1 MDTPLAGHCEHLL
14 IINDDPESE
23 QLLVDCLHEGG
34 YETTLVSDLPAAL
47 TYLQWNHVDLVIL
60 DLGLKDSD
68 PLKLLKDLCSTYSEL
83 PVIVLSRR
91 STAEQTSEALKLNV
105 MDYLRKPFHPEMV
118 LFSVSNSLKRM
129 SLVLENRKYRDQL
142 EVANRE
148 LQRRLEE
155 VQADQQAGK
164 LVQQRMLPPS
174 PYRLMDYKFSHRIIP
189 ADYLSG
195 DYVEYHQVSDNKLVF
210 FLVDV
215 TGHGASS
222 AFVTV
227 MMKQL
232 SVRSK
237 KHFQKNK
244 KREVNSAAWMLSWI
258 NKNLLDADLG
268 RHLTIFL
275 GVIDKETQQLN
286 YSYGGHFPQAVM
298 TTGDD
303 VSFLDGRGLPLGL
316 FEGAEYEDIY
326 IPLPKEF
333 GLTVFSDGV
342 LEIMPEKTLKE
353 KEARLL
359 AMVKET
365 DHRID
370 LMLQSLG
377 EDKIRRAP
385 DDISLLS
392 LKTV

>member
-1 MDTPLAGHCEHLL
+1 MGEPLTGPCEHLL
-14 IINDDPESE
+14 IVNDDPESQ
-23 QLLVDCLHEGG
+23 QLILDCLHDGG

-60 DLGLKDSD
+60 DLGIKDAD
-68 PLKLLKDLCSTYSEL
+68 PLKMLKDLCSTYSEL
-83 PVIVLSRR
+83 PVIVLSQR
-91 STAEQTSEALKLNV
+91 STAEQTREALQLNV

-129 SLVLENRKYRDQL
+129 KLLLENRKYRDQL

-215 TGHGASS
+215 TGHGSSS

-227 MMKQL
+227 LMKQL
-232 SVRSK
+232 AIRSRR
-237 KHFQKNK
+237 HFQKEQR
-244 KREVNSAAWMLSWI
+244 REVNSAAWMLKWI

-275 GVIDKETQQLN
+275 GVIDKETRQLN
-286 YSYGGHFPQAVM
+286 YSYGGHFPQAIM

-303 VSFLDGRGLPLGL
+303 VYYLEGRGLPVGL

-326 IPLPKEF
+326 MPLPKKF

-342 LEIMPEKTLKE
+342 LEIMPQKSLKE
-353 KEARLL
+353 KEQRLL
-359 AMVKET
+359 ELVKET
-365 DHRID
+365 DHRVD
-370 LMLQSLG
+370 LMIQSFG
-377 EDKIRRAP
+377 ENEIRRAP
-385 DDISLLS
+385 DDISVLS

>member
-1 MDTPLAGHCEHLL
+1 MGVPLTGPCEHLL
-14 IINDDPESE
+14 IVNDDPESQ
-23 QLLVDCLHEGG
+23 QLIQDCLNDGG
-34 YETTLVSDLPAAL
+34 YETTLVSDIPAAL
-47 TYLQWNHVDLVIL
+47 TYLQWNHVDLVLL
-60 DLGLKDSD
+60 DLGMKDAD
-68 PLKLLKDLCSTYSEL
+68 PLKMLKELCSTYSEL
-83 PVIVLSRR
+83 PIIVLSHFG
-91 STAEQTSEALKLNV
+91 TIEQTAEALKLNV

-129 SLVLENRKYRDQL
+129 KLMQENRKYREQL

-174 PYRLMDYKFSHRIIP
+174 PYRLMDYKFTHRIIP

-195 DYVEYHQVSDNKLVF
+195 DYVEYHQVSDTKLVF

-232 SVRSK
+232 AIRSRR
-237 KHFQKNK
+237 HFQKEQR
-244 KREVNSAAWMLSWI
+244 REVNSAAWMLKWI

-275 GVIDKETQQLN
+275 GVIDKETRQLN
-286 YSYGGHFPQAVM
+286 YSYGGHFPQAIM
-298 TTGDD
+298 SIGDD
-303 VSFLDGRGLPLGL
+303 VRYLEGRGLPVGL
-316 FEGAEYEDIY
+316 FEGAEYEDVY
-326 IPLPKEF
+326 MPLPKKF

-342 LEIMPEKTLKE
+342 LEILPQKSLQE

-359 AMVKET
+359 ELVKET
-365 DHRID
+365 NHRVD
-370 LMLQSLG
+370 LMIQRLG
-377 EDKIRRAP
+377 ENEIRRAP
-385 DDISLLS
+385 DDISVLS
-392 LKTV
+392 LQTV